1 MTRTG
6 SVPGRPFGRLL
17 SAMVTPFGPDGSLDA
32 DGAARLAVHLVD
44 EQEHDGLVVNGTT
57 GESATTSDAEK
68 DRVLRAVVEAVGD
81 RATVIAGV
89 GTNDTAHSLELTRAA
104 EKAGAD
110 GLLVVT
116 PYYNKPPQAGL
127 VQHFRAVADASGLPV
142 MLYDIPGRSGVAI
155 ETETMCRLAEHERIV
170 AVKDAKG
177 DLGETAWV
185 IKRTGLAYYSGEDK
199 LTLPLLAVGAVG
211 VVGVPTHVFGPQTK
225 AMITAYEAGDVA
237 RARELHLQLLPAFC
251 GFFRTQGVILTK
263 AALTLLGLPAGPVR
277 PPLVGANAA
286 ELGRLREDCAE
297 AGRTVGSA
305 DQMAHHNELGVAL

>member
-17 SAMVTPFGPDGSLDA
+17 SAMVTPFRPDGSLDV
-32 DGAARLAVHLVD
+32 DGAARLAAHLVD
-44 EQEHDGLVVNGTT
+44 EQEHDGLVINGTT

-68 DRVLRAVVEAVGD
+68 DQVLRAVVEAVGD

-89 GTNDTAHSLELTRAA
+89 GTNDTAHSVELTRAA

-127 VQHFRAVADASGLPV
+127 VQHFRTVADASGLPV
-142 MLYDIPGRSGVAI
+142 MLYDIPGRAGTAI
-155 ETETMCRLAEHERIV
+155 ETDSLCRLAEHERIV

-185 IKRTGLAYYSGEDK
+185 LKRTDLAYYSGEDK
-199 LTLPLLAVGAVG
+199 LTLPLLSVGAVG
-211 VVGVPTHVFGPQTK
+211 VVGVPTHVFGPETK
-225 AMITAYEAGDVA
+225 AMITAYESGDVA
-237 RARELHLQLLPAFC
+237 RARDLHLQLLPAFC

-297 AGRTVGSA
+297 AGRTVGTA